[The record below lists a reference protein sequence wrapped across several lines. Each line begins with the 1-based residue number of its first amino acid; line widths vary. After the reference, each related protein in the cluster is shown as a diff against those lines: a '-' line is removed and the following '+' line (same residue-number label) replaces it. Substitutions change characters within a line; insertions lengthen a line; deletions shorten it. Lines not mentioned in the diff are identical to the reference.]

1 MANVRATTPPTVQPQ
16 PAKSSWFGTLVR
28 VLLMLLTVVIWM
40 AAVFA
45 VGSIY
50 YYQRQHV
57 NRIYDGVS
65 VRGINMSGLTL
76 AEAEERLSVAF
87 DPYPLA
93 PVTVRYGDQSWTLT
107 AADLGVDFDAGSAAE
122 AAYEIGRRAAM
133 GVEAADRVAALQAN
147 LQEQLSAYRFGREVL
162 ADEAVDRSAGLVW
175 LEARA
180 REINRPVAEATLRV
194 DGLDVVTTPSQT
206 GYALDVSASHAAI
219 YQALLNNSGAT
230 VELAVNEETPLLADV
245 SQADVFMRQ
254 VLSGPV
260 VLTASEPDL
269 DAQAPPP
276 NYTIPQ
282 ETLVNLTSLEMT
294 PQLDGSMQL
303 LASLDV
309 EPLRPQV
316 QEWAA
321 ELAREPRDARLDYD
335 PETGEISVVTPSQT
349 GRVLDVDATLQAIH
363 QATLSDEHNATLP
376 LALVEPAV
384 NMHKIDEM
392 GIVELVATGTTS
404 FRGSSADR
412 VHNIAT
418 AATAVDNTVVAPGAV
433 FSFNDTIGDVNA
445 ENGYTDSLIIWGDR
459 TAVGIGGGVCQV
471 STTAFRAAFLGGFPI
486 EERWNHGYVVSW
498 YGQPG
503 LDATIYTPT
512 VDFKFRN
519 TTGHHIIIKADLN
532 EAKGTLTFNFYGTKP
547 DWDVDVTGPE
557 ILKESPPPPPIYQ
570 TDASLGAGEVRQVEY
585 AKNGMDVAWRRVIR
599 DSAGEVLS
607 DEVLESSYTPWAAY
621 YLVGPTDDSA
631 AAG

>member
-1 MANVRATTPPTVQPQ
+1 MANARATTPPTVQPQ
-16 PAKSSWFGTLVR
+16 PAKSSWFGTLLR
-28 VLLMLLTVVIWM
+28 VLLILLTLVVWA

-45 VGSIY
+45 VGSVY
-50 YYQRQHV
+50 YYQHEHQ

-65 VRGINMSGLTL
+65 VRGIDMSGLTL

-93 PVTVRYGDQSWTLT
+93 PVVVRYGDQTWTLT
-107 AADLGVDFDAGSAAE
+107 AADLGVNFDASSAAA
-122 AAYEIGRRAAM
+122 AAYEIGRRPGG
-133 GVEAADRVAALQAN
+133 GVEVADQIGALQAN

-162 ADEAVDRSAGLVW
+162 ADEAVDRSAGLAW

-180 REINRPVAEATLRV
+180 REINRPVAEATLRI
-194 DGLDVVTTPSQT
+194 DGLDVISTPSQT
-206 GYALDVSASHAAI
+206 GYALDVAASHAAI
-219 YQALLNNSGAT
+219 YEALLGNQGDA
-230 VELAVNEETPLLADV
+230 VELAVKEETPLLADV
-245 SQADVFMRQ
+245 SQAEVFMRQ
-254 VLSGPV
+254 ILSGPV
-260 VLTASEPDL
+260 VLTAAEPDL

-276 NYTIPQ
+276 NYAIPQ
-282 ETLVNLTSLEMT
+282 DALVDLTSLELT

-321 ELAREPRDARLDYD
+321 DLAREPRDARLDYD
-335 PETGEISVVTPSQT
+335 PKSGEIKVVTPSQT
-349 GRVLDVDATLQAIH
+349 GRVLDVDATLEAIRQA
-363 QATLSDEHNATLP
+363 ALSPEHNALLP
-376 LALVEPAV
+376 LTLVEPAV
-384 NMHKIDEM
+384 NMHKVDEM
-392 GIVELVATGTTS
+392 GIVELVASGTTS
-404 FRGSSADR
+404 FKGSSADR

-418 AATAVDNTVVAPGAV
+418 AANAVDNTVVPPGGV
-433 FSFNDTIGDVNA
+433 FSFNNAIGDVNA

-471 STTAFRAAFLGGFPI
+471 STTAFRAAFYGGFPI
-486 EERWNHGYVVSW
+486 EERWNHGYVVGW

-519 TTGHHIIIKADLN
+519 TTDHHIIIKADMN

-547 DWDVDVTGPE
+547 DWNVEVTGPE
-557 ILKESPPPPPIYQ
+557 VLKESPPPAPIYQ
-570 TDASLGAGEVRQVEY
+570 TDASLAAGEVRQVEF
-585 AKNGMDVAWRRVIR
+585 AKNGMDVAWRRVIS
-599 DSAGEVLS
+599 DSAGQVLT

-621 YLVGPTDDSA
+621 FLVGPNA
-631 AAG
+631 APAAGG

>member
-1 MANVRATTPPTVQPQ
+1 MANARATTPPTVQSQ
-16 PAKSSWFGTLVR
+16 PARSSWLGTLLR
-28 VLLMLLTVVIWM
+28 VLLILLTLVVWA

-45 VGSIY
+45 VGSVY
-50 YYQRQHV
+50 YYQREHQ

-65 VRGINMSGLTL
+65 VRGIDMSGLTL
-76 AEAEERLSVAF
+76 AQAEERLQVAF

-93 PVTVRYGDQSWTLT
+93 PVVVRYGDQTWTLT
-107 AADLGVDFDAGSAAE
+107 AADLGVDFDANSAAK
-122 AAYEIGRRAAM
+122 AAYEIGRRA
-133 GVEAADRVAALQAN
+133 GGGIEATDRVAALQSN
-147 LQEQLSAYRFGREVL
+147 LQEQLAAYRYGREVL
-162 ADEAVDRSAGLVW
+162 ADEAVDRSAGLAW

-180 REINRPVAEATLRV
+180 REINRPVAEATLRI
-194 DGLDVVTTPSQT
+194 DGLNVVSTPSQT
-206 GYALDVSASHAAI
+206 GYALDVAASHAAI
-219 YQALLNNSGAT
+219 YDALLNNQGAT
-230 VELAVNEETPLLADV
+230 VDLAVKQETPLLADV
-245 SQADVFMRQ
+245 SQAEVFMRQ
-254 VLSGPV
+254 VLHGPV

-269 DAQAPPP
+269 DTQTPPP
-276 NYTIPQ
+276 TYTISQ
-282 ETLVNLTSLEMT
+282 ETLLKLTSLDLT

-303 LASLDV
+303 LASVDV

-335 PETGEISVVTPSQT
+335 PKTGEIKVVTPSQT
-349 GRVLDVDATLQAIH
+349 GRVLDVDATLEAIR
-363 QATLSDEHNATLP
+363 QTTLSDEHSALLP
-376 LALVEPAV
+376 LTLVEPAV
-384 NMHKIDEM
+384 NMHKIDQM
-392 GIVELVATGTTS
+392 GIVELVASGTTS
-404 FRGSSADR
+404 FKGSSKDR

-418 AATAVDNTVVAPGAV
+418 AANAVDNSVVPPGGV
-433 FSFNDTIGDVNA
+433 FSFNNAIGDVSA

-459 TAVGIGGGVCQV
+459 TAIGIGGGVCQV

-519 TTGHHIIIKADLN
+519 TTDHHIIIKADMN

-547 DWDVDVTGPE
+547 DWNVEVSGPE
-557 ILKESPPPPPIYQ
+557 ILKESPPPAPIYQ
-570 TDASLGAGEVRQVEY
+570 TDSSLGAGEVRQVEF

-599 DSAGEVLS
+599 DSAGQVLT

-621 YLVGPTDDSA
+621 YLVGPNA
-631 AAG
+631 APAAGG